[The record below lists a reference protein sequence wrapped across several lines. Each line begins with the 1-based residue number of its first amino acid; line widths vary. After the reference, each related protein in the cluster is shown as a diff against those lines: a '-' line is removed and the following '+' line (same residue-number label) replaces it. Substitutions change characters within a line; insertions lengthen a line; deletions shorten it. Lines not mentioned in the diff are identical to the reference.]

1 MEQRLI
7 DANALKNDINAQV
20 EILNILSVST
30 GIDELRQIGE
40 ELQRGMVAEIDKQP
54 TVDAVPVVHGYW
66 TTKRT
71 WQHDG
76 EIYCSAC
83 DHDAPTE
90 GDYRQVK
97 TNYCPNCGAKM
108 DGKEDVRRC

>member
-20 EILNILSVST
+20 AILNSLSVST

-54 TVDAVPVVHGYW
+54 TVDAVPVVRCMKCRHAKPYSSDGAVFWCGKNNLIKYGVFYCA
-66 TTKRT
+66 
-71 WQHDG
+71 DG
-76 EIYCSAC
+76 ERK
-83 DHDAPTE
+83 DNE
-90 GDYRQVK
+90 
-97 TNYCPNCGAKM
+97 
-108 DGKEDVRRC
+108 